1 MKMSSPL
8 DGEVAAQR
16 PEGQMVVVL
25 FGTNKRDDIDLEEY
39 GERNERMY
47 DIVSKMPG
55 FLGIK
60 GYVSEDGERISVARF
75 ESDEALKAWR
85 LQPDHVETQR
95 RARDVY
101 YESYWVQVCHTVRD
115 YRWSRDGGLV
125 HNLT

>member
-1 MKMSSPL
+1 
-8 DGEVAAQR
+8 
-16 PEGQMVVVL
+16 MVVVI
-25 FGTNKRDDIDLEEY
+25 FGTEKRPDIDLEEY

-47 DIVSKMPG
+47 DIVSTMPG

-115 YRWSRDGGLV
+115 YRWSTDGGLV
-125 HNLT
+125 HNPT